1 MRDTSPAAADVQAGI
16 YRRMSPEHKCELAA
30 RMSVEARVV
39 TMAGIQRRHPEYDAD
54 HVRLALFR
62 ILLGDETFR
71 RVWPQSAPIAP

>member
-1 MRDTSPAAADVQAGI
+1 
-16 YRRMSPEHKCELAA
+16 
-30 RMSVEARVV
+30 MSVEARVV